1 MNYLTRIISATF
13 ALLSFA
19 IFSSCN
25 DSNDDFSEVA
35 QTKGLTIRALAN
47 GDSRTIFDGNEKTTS
62 WAEND
67 NLKICI
73 TGGGLNVTKDFSI
86 TNPSTGEF
94 YNKDV
99 TLINNQKYNF
109 YAIYGASEVNSNI
122 ATIQIGSEEQVQE
135 GASTAH
141 IAALDPLYGSCENV
155 APDAVSIPMSH
166 TAVVFKLNIKNTTG
180 RSLNISRVEVAAPEG
195 VVLSGFHTID
205 MKTGAITQSGLKT
218 NQVELSLNGYSSV
231 ASGEAVTAWFAT
243 APFVITAG
251 GSLLFTVADSQGN
264 EYDIVKSF
272 DQNKNFQAGNV
283 YATTLAIAAVAP
295 TSVPVVFD
303 FTDSSTFPPEA
314 PTNKDNAVENLTC
327 KYGHYT
333 TDIYA
338 TNKCYNGGK
347 LSFLDMMKTNDNSQ
361 YATITLP
368 KISGYYISGIF
379 FYNSKNL
386 NSMKAELYKID
397 APNTMLD
404 DAIISSSTSEFDSKD
419 LSAAGVNDDKA
430 MFVKLFSTS
439 ISGSKYGLNKLEI
452 TYTRIGL

>member
-13 ALLSFA
+13 ALLSFV

-47 GDSRTIFDGNEKTTS
+47 GDSRTSFDGNEKITS

-73 TGGGLNVTKDFSI
+73 TGGGLDVTKDFTI

-99 TLINNQKYNF
+99 TLTTNQKYNF

-135 GASTAH
+135 GVSTAH
-141 IAALDPLYGSCENV
+141 IAALDPLYGRCENV
-155 APDAVSIPMSH
+155 TPDAVSIPMSH

-180 RSLNISRVEVAAPEG
+180 SSLNISRVEVAAPDD

-231 ASGEAVTAWFAT
+231 ASGEAVTAWIAT
-243 APFVITAG
+243 APFAIEQEDKLVFSIYAAP
-251 GSLLFTVADSQGN
+251 ADNDNVGYR
-264 EYDIVKSF
+264 YDIVKSF
-272 DQNKNFQAGNV
+272 PGGKQFQAGKIME
-283 YATTLAIAAVAP
+283 TTMSLAKNAYSSTIAK
-295 TSVPVVFD
+295 FD
-303 FTDSSTFPPEA
+303 FKDSGAGGNSLTCGVELFKLEISSSKGCSYDA
-314 PTNKDNAVENLTC
+314 SKGCLKFNKFDSPNYASIKLPQIAGYKITQIVLDNAQ
-327 KYGHYT
+327 G
-333 TDIYA
+333 
-338 TNKCYNGGK
+338 
-347 LSFLDMMKTNDNSQ
+347 S
-361 YATITLP
+361 
-368 KISGYYISGIF
+368 
-379 FYNSKNL
+379 YNSKVWLSCMVNETLEERVDKSLNMAGEIDFTTENL
-386 NSMKAELYKID
+386 KEIIKNDSQYYLKFTADDRSIYINS
-397 APNTMLD
+397 
-404 DAIISSSTSEFDSKD
+404 
-419 LSAAGVNDDKA
+419 
-430 MFVKLFSTS
+430 
-439 ISGSKYGLNKLEI
+439 LEI
-452 TYTRIGL
+452 TYTRIGS